1 MLVNATSPS
10 GEGTAPPSLRV
21 ESPFQPCQAQN
32 ATSGVL
38 NPSGWVPCGDRMTY
52 WASRLELGVV
62 LPKWVAAL
70 IASCAS
76 WSPVAWAGDAALSS
90 THTPAS
96 APPCG

>member
-10 GEGTAPPSLRV
+10 GEETAPPLRLV
-21 ESPFQPCQAQN
+21 SPFQSCHAQKSC
-32 ATSGVL
+32 AAWVL

-52 WASRLELGVV
+52 WASRLEPGVV

-76 WSPVAWAGDAALSS
+76 WAPVAWGGEGALSS

>member
-1 MLVNATSPS
+1 MLVNATSPT
-10 GEGTAPPSLRV
+10 GEGTAPSPLRV
-21 ESPFQPCQAQN
+21 GSPFQSCQAQN
-32 ATSGVL
+32 PTSGVL

-52 WASRLELGVV
+52 WASLLRPGVV
-62 LPKWVAAL
+62 LPKWVAAS

-76 WSPVAWAGDAALSS
+76 WAPVAWGGEGALSS